1 MAGSTSQCRC
11 YHKYIE
17 PLFKG
22 VVNWNLIKTHW
33 YDMIRVVLSIK
44 AGKVIP
50 STLLRKL
57 GSYSKK
63 NRLYQTFLE
72 LGKVV
77 RTMFLLD
84 YISNVLFGMRLQR

>member
-11 YHKYIE
+11 YLQVYRTVVW
-17 PLFKG
+17 G

-50 STLLRKL
+50 SAST
-57 GSYSKK
+57 
-63 NRLYQTFLE
+63 
-72 LGKVV
+72 
-77 RTMFLLD
+77 
-84 YISNVLFGMRLQR
+84 